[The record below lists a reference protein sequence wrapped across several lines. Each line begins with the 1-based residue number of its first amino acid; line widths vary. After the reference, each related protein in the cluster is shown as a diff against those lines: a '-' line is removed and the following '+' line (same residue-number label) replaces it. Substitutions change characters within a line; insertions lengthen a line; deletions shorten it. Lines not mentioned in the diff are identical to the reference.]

1 MGRALWERVNRKLS
15 LGSDFQGEAGQREQQ
30 VQRLSGWRQPGHHCV
45 CARGTA
51 GRYVGWRRVWLGRSE
66 GGAKVGVGRGE

>member
-15 LGSDFQGEAGQREQQ
+15 LGGDFLGEAGQRERQ
-30 VQRLSGWRQPGHHCV
+30 VQRLSGWRQPGHHSL

-51 GRYVGWRRVWLGRSE
+51 
-66 GGAKVGVGRGE
+66 